1 MRKQTPLS
9 RELDRLS
16 DEIRAEEDAVPLS
29 PWTVTLEDMMNWD
42 KEESDWDRGKRDFGL
57 IELCDADTPQKLNEA
72 SLGHV
77 YNWHY
82 LESKAKSFAIIADY
96 SKVEIKPNKQKVKY
110 LISEIDRDNHFSLWG
125 HSQQNGPDED
135 RIHIVEPYYLVVGI
149 PLNDIRDL
157 VEKYGQYS
165 ILYSGPETDDQVT
178 NYDNSGTVDDI
189 GPFHPN
195 MIAQFYSTNLGR
207 PLVFETRISG
217 WIAGSGALHHGIKEV
232 AGIRKSRKWISK
244 AVRNYSF

>member
-1 MRKQTPLS
+1 MTGTIILACG
-9 RELDRLS
+9 D
-16 DEIRAEEDAVPLS
+16 
-29 PWTVTLEDMMNWD
+29 TVNKMDLT
-42 KEESDWDRGKRDFGL
+42 R
-57 IELCDADTPQKLNEA
+57 
-72 SLGHV
+72 
-77 YNWHY
+77 
-82 LESKAKSFAIIADY
+82 IA
-96 SKVEIKPNKQKVKY
+96 
-110 LISEIDRDNHFSLWG
+110 
-125 HSQQNGPDED
+125 
-135 RIHIVEPYYLVVGI
+135 IHIVEPYYFVVGI

-195 MIAQFYSTNLGR
+195 RIAQFYSTNLGR

-217 WIAGSGALHHGIKEV
+217 WIGRSGALHHGIKEV
-232 AGIRKSRKWISK
+232 AGIRKSQKWISK